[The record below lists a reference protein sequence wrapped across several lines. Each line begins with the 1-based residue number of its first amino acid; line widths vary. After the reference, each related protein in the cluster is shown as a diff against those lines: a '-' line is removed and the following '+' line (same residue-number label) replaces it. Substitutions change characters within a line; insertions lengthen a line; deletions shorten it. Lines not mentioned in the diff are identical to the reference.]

1 MLPAPKHK
9 GISLDT
15 SGVLNKA
22 RVTVEES
29 VTNTDPLQK
38 KCYNLVNRL
47 LDEPAYAVYS
57 LSSIVPFSG
66 LVNELLGTNGSAI
79 GSG

>member
-1 MLPAPKHK
+1 
-9 GISLDT
+9 
-15 SGVLNKA
+15 
-22 RVTVEES
+22 
-29 VTNTDPLQK
+29 
-38 KCYNLVNRL
+38 

>member
-29 VTNTDPLQK
+29 VANTDP
-38 KCYNLVNRL
+38 
-47 LDEPAYAVYS
+47 AVYS

-66 LVNELLGTNGSAI
+66 LVNELLGTNGSGLEYIA
-79 GSG
+79 